1 MFGNIYVRTDGYS
14 KSEFMQLLSENG
26 YIEVAT
32 KSTTAAEYRNVFI
45 IIIIISTVRKR
56 YTRVVASPDTDIL
69 SVEDF
74 IDLFLWI

>member
-45 IIIIISTVRKR
+45 ISTVRKR

-74 IDLFLWI
+74 IDLFL

>member
-1 MFGNIYVRTDGYS
+1 MGGNIYVRTDGYS

-26 YIEVAT
+26 YIEVAI
-32 KSTTAAEYRNVFI
+32 KSTTATEYRNVF
-45 IIIIISTVRKR
+45 IISTVRKR

-74 IDLFLWI
+74 IDLFL

>member
-1 MFGNIYVRTDGYS
+1 MGGNIYVQTDGYS

-26 YIEVAT
+26 YIEVAI
-32 KSTTAAEYRNVFI
+32 KSTTAGEYRNVF
-45 IIIIISTVRKR
+45 IISTVRKR

-74 IDLFLWI
+74 IDLFL

>member
-1 MFGNIYVRTDGYS
+1 MGGNIYVQTDGYS

-26 YIEVAT
+26 YIEVAI
-32 KSTTAAEYRNVFI
+32 KSTTAAEYRNVF
-45 IIIIISTVRKR
+45 IISTVRKR

-74 IDLFLWI
+74 IDLFL

>member
-45 IIIIISTVRKR
+45 ISTVRKR

>member
-1 MFGNIYVRTDGYS
+1 MFGNIYVRTDGSS

-45 IIIIISTVRKR
+45 ISTVRKR

-74 IDLFLWI
+74 IDLFL

>member
-1 MFGNIYVRTDGYS
+1 
-14 KSEFMQLLSENG
+14 MQLLSENG

-45 IIIIISTVRKR
+45 ISTVRKR
-56 YTRVVASPDTDIL
+56 YIRVVASPDTDIL

-74 IDLFLWI
+74 IDLFL

>member
-1 MFGNIYVRTDGYS
+1 MGGNIYVRTDGYS

-45 IIIIISTVRKR
+45 ISTVRKR

-74 IDLFLWI
+74 IDLFL

>member
-32 KSTTAAEYRNVFI
+32 KSTTTAEYRNVF
-45 IIIIISTVRKR
+45 IISTVRKR

-74 IDLFLWI
+74 IDLFL

>member
-1 MFGNIYVRTDGYS
+1 MGGNIYVRTDVYS

-45 IIIIISTVRKR
+45 ISTVRKR

-74 IDLFLWI
+74 IDLFL

>member
-26 YIEVAT
+26 YIEVAI
-32 KSTTAAEYRNVFI
+32 KSTTAAEYRNVF
-45 IIIIISTVRKR
+45 IISTVRKR

-74 IDLFLWI
+74 IDLFL

>member
-1 MFGNIYVRTDGYS
+1 MGGNIYVRTDGYS

-26 YIEVAT
+26 YIEIAI
-32 KSTTAAEYRNVFI
+32 KSTTAAEYRNVF
-45 IIIIISTVRKR
+45 IISTVRKR

-74 IDLFLWI
+74 IDLFL

>member
-1 MFGNIYVRTDGYS
+1 MGGNIYVRTDGYS

-45 IIIIISTVRKR
+45 ISTVRKR

>member
-1 MFGNIYVRTDGYS
+1 MGSNIYVRTDKYN
-14 KSEFMQLLSENG
+14 KSEFMRLLSENG

-32 KSTTAAEYRNVFI
+32 KSTTAAEYRNVF
-45 IIIIISTVRKR
+45 IISTVRKR

-74 IDLFLWI
+74 IDLFL

>member
-1 MFGNIYVRTDGYS
+1 MGGNIYVRTDGYS

-26 YIEVAT
+26 YIEVAI
-32 KSTTAAEYRNVFI
+32 KSTTAAEYRNVF
-45 IIIIISTVRKR
+45 IISTVRKR

>member
-1 MFGNIYVRTDGYS
+1 MGGNIYVRTDGYS

-26 YIEVAT
+26 YIEVAI

-45 IIIIISTVRKR
+45 ISTVRKR
-56 YTRVVASPDTDIL
+56 YIRVVASPDTDIL

-74 IDLFLWI
+74 IDLFL

>member
-1 MFGNIYVRTDGYS
+1 MFGNIYIYIYVRTDGYS

-45 IIIIISTVRKR
+45 ISTVRKR

-74 IDLFLWI
+74 IDLFL

>member
-1 MFGNIYVRTDGYS
+1 MGGNIYVRTDGYS

-26 YIEVAT
+26 YIEIAT
-32 KSTTAAEYRNVFI
+32 KSTTAAEYRNVF
-45 IIIIISTVRKR
+45 IISTVRKR

-74 IDLFLWI
+74 IDLFL

>member
-1 MFGNIYVRTDGYS
+1 MGGNIYVRTDGYS

-26 YIEVAT
+26 YIEVAI
-32 KSTTAAEYRNVFI
+32 KSTTAAEYRNVF
-45 IIIIISTVRKR
+45 IISTVRKR

-74 IDLFLWI
+74 IDLFL

>member
-1 MFGNIYVRTDGYS
+1 MGGNIYVQTDGYS

-26 YIEVAT
+26 YIEVAI
-32 KSTTAAEYRNVFI
+32 KSTTAAEYRNVF
-45 IIIIISTVRKR
+45 IISTVRKR

>member
-1 MFGNIYVRTDGYS
+1 MRTDGYS

-45 IIIIISTVRKR
+45 ISTVRKR

-74 IDLFLWI
+74 IDLFL